1 MSLSHAKKSVKNT
14 KSPTVVEEIAIVYV
28 DLGKLLER
36 HGRGTEAQTN
46 YKKAQK
52 LSVFQSS
59 TPGKVSLSV
68 GVFQDAGSVH
78 PSPPVQSKQTNNAI
92 TIPEHIFVENLR
104 PPSIKFKLPEADER
118 LASTPQLACC
128 LGLLQASHSPDIILE
143 PTAQSWLRV
152 IEKDVDELNRLR
164 TMATEVIRAFK
175 RDEIKDA
182 KAVAEVVYLAPVLS
196 KDAFQ
201 DLLSEFYSGIDHS
214 GLLKFHQLEGLA
226 QLIQS
231 ADPGYLNADD
241 LVKILGLLSNRLR
254 DTHQQSTQHMHQL
267 TLAVTH
273 VLDAMTDTKVT
284 GLDREKLHE
293 PLSSYL
299 SELKGSS
306 DPYLV
311 FQAAYAYQALLCVP
325 DNETTWQAAMR
336 RTGKVIQGLSGLVS
350 AVKGLDLIMFIEGLG
365 DIQKGFEGVSKVA
378 EIVATA
384 YDNVTTLAQ
393 SGQSFVDS
401 LKEGL
406 SFERKRDWYSALR
419 GADVMIRDG
428 ELATFK
434 ELVYRAPC
442 RRDPAFQWG
451 VCLRLGE
458 IAVNPVWDANTRRSA
473 ISFLGEIYREDG
485 VWGQHS
491 SIKQWILNILMQAS
505 SLSTNGLEYAETLL
519 RELEMSGDGK
529 KQDLYRM
536 SRQRGPISYPL
547 KIAIP
552 ELATP
557 SLLDRVQSR
566 PDVEGSLRL
575 LRKRRTKERGNAVYI
590 QPQAKASLQAADDT
604 RFPLMEKVKGF
615 LDSDQKVFLLLGDS
629 GAGKSTFSRELE
641 FELWQSYK
649 NKSGRIPLLVNL
661 PAIDKPEHDMIA
673 KQLRKAEFSEP
684 QIREMK
690 HYRRFILICDGYDES
705 QQTHN
710 LYMSNR
716 LNQTGEWDAQMIISC
731 RSEYLGIDYRD
742 RFQPGDR
749 NKRSDS
755 SLFQEAVITSFTL
768 DQVQA
773 YIHQYVSVHQPL
785 WQAEDYKQALEL
797 IPSLKELVKNP
808 FLMTLSLEVLPRMVD
823 PGQHLS
829 ATQVTRVGLYD
840 HFVEQWLER
849 GKKRLGEKDLSPQ
862 ARAAF
867 ESLSDE
873 GFTRNGIEYMKKLA
887 VAIYKEQGGHPIVEY
902 SRLVDE
908 GSWKD
913 AFYLREDKQLLR
925 EACPLTRNG
934 DQHRFIHRSL
944 LEYGLARAIFDPQ
957 DRRKRTASAHIMGRR
972 GSVSS
977 TLSVE
982 SDDTMEEEDVAV
994 LDQEPDIGSP
1004 LVWRRFMHDHSLL
1017 HFLEER
1023 VHQEPVFKDQL
1034 LAYIEHSKKDKKWR
1048 KAAANAITILVR
1060 AGVQFIGADL
1070 KGIRISRADLSYG
1083 VFDSAQMQDA
1093 DLRKV
1098 NLRGVWLR
1106 QTDLSRSQMSGAQFG
1121 ELPLLAEDN
1130 KVRAC
1135 AYSPDGNSLAL
1146 GLHNGDI
1153 SVYAIPNWE
1162 KVMTLKGHSSMVRR
1176 VAYSPKGDQLASA
1189 SVDKTARIWDAGTGS
1204 LLHVLS
1210 DHGRFV
1216 HSVAYSPQGDQVAS
1230 GGSDKAIRLW
1240 NPATGECL
1248 QVLSG
1253 HTRGVHCATYSPK
1266 GTHIASGSTDSTV
1279 RLWNVESG
1287 DCIRTLSGHGDWVW
1301 EVAFSPQGDQI
1312 ASASVDNMIRTWDID
1327 TGACRHLLSGH
1338 SSEVYTVVY
1347 SPRGDQIA
1355 TGSVD
1360 GTLKLWDVE
1369 AGFCRHTLTGHSGPV
1384 SCVAY
1389 SPKGDQIAS
1398 GSFDKT
1404 ARLWD
1409 VSVVASRHVS
1419 SGHGAGVLSVKCS
1432 PKGDQIASGSLD
1444 NTVRLW
1450 DVEIGACRQ
1459 ILRGHEKTVFSV
1471 AYSPRGD
1478 MIASGSGDKSI
1489 RLWDVETG
1497 ECRYT
1502 LTGHNHWV
1510 KCVVY
1515 SPQGDLVASGSG
1527 DKTGRLWDMATGDC
1541 RGVLEGH
1548 TDGITCIAFSPNGK
1562 QIATGSADQTIR
1574 LWDVETA
1581 ACCQTLEGHS
1591 DWVKD
1596 IMYSPEGDQ
1605 LASAGGGDKTVR
1617 IWNVETGDC
1626 QLTLTDHSDLVD
1638 CVAYAPNGLLASGGQ
1653 DKTVR
1658 LWNTSSGQCRA
1669 AIQNF
1674 QGEVRSIVWSTI
1686 PDAHYLVTGCA
1697 DGSILKWQV
1706 FEEVE
1711 EEDQCRVQLCWSA
1724 TNGTLAMMGAT
1735 IQDARGLSQLNT
1747 SLLKQRG
1754 AVGEP
1759 EHVLREASNKLITM
1773 ASVVSKIR
1781 RPPAEPAMDT
1791 SVAADLAEEQLEQ
1804 QE

>member
-1 MSLSHAKKSVKNT
+1 M
-14 KSPTVVEEIAIVYV
+14 
-28 DLGKLLER
+28 
-36 HGRGTEAQTN
+36 
-46 YKKAQK
+46 
-52 LSVFQSS
+52 
-59 TPGKVSLSV
+59 
-68 GVFQDAGSVH
+68 
-78 PSPPVQSKQTNNAI
+78 PVQWSSAQ
-92 TIPEHIFVENLR
+92 
-104 PPSIKFKLPEADER
+104 
-118 LASTPQLACC
+118 C
-128 LGLLQASHSPDIILE
+128 SPDRGCFCEL
-143 PTAQSWLRV
+143 TAHIQFSCV
-152 IEKDVDELNRLR
+152 ID
-164 TMATEVIRAFK
+164 
-175 RDEIKDA
+175 
-182 KAVAEVVYLAPVLS
+182 
-196 KDAFQ
+196 
-201 DLLSEFYSGIDHS
+201 
-214 GLLKFHQLEGLA
+214 
-226 QLIQS
+226 
-231 ADPGYLNADD
+231 
-241 LVKILGLLSNRLR
+241 
-254 DTHQQSTQHMHQL
+254 
-267 TLAVTH
+267 
-273 VLDAMTDTKVT
+273 
-284 GLDREKLHE
+284 
-293 PLSSYL
+293 
-299 SELKGSS
+299 
-306 DPYLV
+306 
-311 FQAAYAYQALLCVP
+311 
-325 DNETTWQAAMR
+325 
-336 RTGKVIQGLSGLVS
+336 
-350 AVKGLDLIMFIEGLG
+350 
-365 DIQKGFEGVSKVA
+365 
-378 EIVATA
+378 
-384 YDNVTTLAQ
+384 
-393 SGQSFVDS
+393 
-401 LKEGL
+401 
-406 SFERKRDWYSALR
+406 
-419 GADVMIRDG
+419 
-428 ELATFK
+428 
-434 ELVYRAPC
+434 
-442 RRDPAFQWG
+442 
-451 VCLRLGE
+451 
-458 IAVNPVWDANTRRSA
+458 
-473 ISFLGEIYREDG
+473 
-485 VWGQHS
+485 
-491 SIKQWILNILMQAS
+491 
-505 SLSTNGLEYAETLL
+505 AETLL
-519 RELEMSGDGK
+519 RELGMSEDGK

-536 SRQRGPISYPL
+536 SRQRGPVSYPL
-547 KIAIP
+547 KIALP

-590 QPQAKASLQAADDT
+590 QPQAKTSLQAADDT

-615 LDSDQKVFLLLGDS
+615 LDSNQKVFLLLGDS

-641 FELWQSYK
+641 FDLWQSYK

-690 HYRRFILICDGYDES
+690 HYRKFILICDGYDES

-994 LDQEPDIGSP
+994 LDQEPDIDSP

-1023 VHQEPVFKDQL
+1023 VHQEPAFRDQL

-1083 VFDSAQMQDA
+1083 VFDSAQLQDA
-1093 DLRKV
+1093 DLRKA

-1106 QTDLSRSQMSGAQFG
+1106 QTDLSRSQMSGAHFG

-1130 KVRAC
+1130 KVRTC

-1176 VAYSPKGDQLASA
+1176 VVYSPKGDQLASA
-1189 SVDKTARIWDAGTGS
+1189 SGDKTARIWDAETGS

-1210 DHGRFV
+1210 DHGRAV

-1230 GGSDKAIRLW
+1230 CGSDKAIRLW
-1240 NPATGECL
+1240 NPATGEHL
-1248 QVLSG
+1248 QALSG
-1253 HTRGVHCATYSPK
+1253 HTRGVQCVTYSPK

-1279 RLWNVESG
+1279 RLWDVESG

-1312 ASASVDNMIRTWDID
+1312 ASASVDNMIRIWDID
-1327 TGACRHLLSGH
+1327 TGACRHLLTGH

-1347 SPRGDQIA
+1347 SPKGDQIA
-1355 TGSVD
+1355 TGSMD

-1384 SCVAY
+1384 PCVVY

-1409 VSVVASRHVS
+1409 VSVGASRHVS

-1432 PKGDQIASGSLD
+1432 PKGDKIASGSLD

-1450 DVEIGACRQ
+1450 DVETGACRR

-1478 MIASGSGDKSI
+1478 MIASGSGDKSM

-1502 LTGHNHWV
+1502 ITGHNHWV

-1527 DKTGRLWDMATGDC
+1527 DKTVRLWDMTTGDC

-1548 TDGITCIAFSPNGK
+1548 TDGIICFAFSPNGK
-1562 QIATGSADQTIR
+1562 QMATGSADQTIR
-1574 LWDVETA
+1574 LWDIETTT
-1581 ACCQTLEGHS
+1581 CCQTLEGHS

-1605 LASAGGGDKTVR
+1605 LASAGGDKTVR
-1617 IWNVETGDC
+1617 VWNVETGDC
-1626 QLTLTDHSDLVD
+1626 QLTLTDHSDWVD

-1669 AIQNF
+1669 VIRNF

-1686 PDAHYLVTGCA
+1686 SDAYYLVTGCA

-1706 FEEVE
+1706 FEEE

-1724 TNGTLAMMGAT
+1724 TNGTLTMMGAT
-1735 IQDARGLSQLNT
+1735 LQDARGLSQLNH

-1754 AVGEP
+1754 AIGEP

-1773 ASVVSKIR
+1773 ASVVSKIK

-1791 SVAADLAEEQLEQ
+1791 SVAADLAEEQLERR